1 MSADATAAQSGSS
14 SISAAAGASGKEN
27 AQSVQLFQRAHQK
40 MVMLQRVEDQL
51 QQLLN
56 QRRSIQD
63 ELRGIQ
69 VQINEEFERLLKA
82 GAVVPPASAGSSGAS
97 RFADISE
104 EGSSRIAI
112 GAPIKPVPM
121 NAMDVWLVL
130 SVMRVPQR
138 PRAEQLAGNAARASA
153 R

>member
-1 MSADATAAQSGSS
+1 MSADPTTSP
-14 SISAAAGASGKEN
+14 SAASSKEN

-69 VQINEEFERLLKA
+69 VQINEEFDRLLKA
-82 GAVVPPASAGSSGAS
+82 AAAAAGANGTTPTT
-97 RFADISE
+97 
-104 EGSSRIAI
+104 SSRL
-112 GAPIKPVPM
+112 
-121 NAMDVWLVL
+121 LVDL
-130 SVMRVPQR
+130 
-138 PRAEQLAGNAARASA
+138 AEEAGRRETVTVSE
-153 R
+153 

>member
-1 MSADATAAQSGSS
+1 MSAEATNAAS
-14 SISAAAGASGKEN
+14 KEN

-69 VQINEEFERLLKA
+69 VQINEEFDRLLKA
-82 GAVVPPASAGSSGAS
+82 NAAAAAAAAGGASSSG
-97 RFADISE
+97 RLLVDIAE
-104 EGSSRIAI
+104 EASSRARQ
-112 GAPIKPVPM
+112 GEPVG
-121 NAMDVWLVL
+121 VG
-130 SVMRVPQR
+130 
-138 PRAEQLAGNAARASA
+138 E
-153 R
+153 